1 MSQGGV
7 FPSIPTKGKAVF
19 TLGKL
24 LRFLEKLSVGL
35 AVMVWIK
42 RLCQRLN
49 YAIKSRKQIIL
60 VADIN
65 FWKETGLAVLSHIK
79 TAQSKHWKKIPS
91 PSTPLGR
98 KLFCLAPLIFHLNSV
113 TSWGSFPFSIFAH
126 SDWYI
131 LPVFWTLLNF
141 VLCVVKKSRYARAL
155 QSNLFDCELYFWVS
169 LGVRF
174 VLMSVMSICWC
185 SP

>member
-1 MSQGGV
+1 MHLTLNISGILLNVPLPRSKQAASAARAAWDLMSQGGV

-131 LPVFWTLLNF
+131 VTGCFCFSAVKNIPSLP
-141 VLCVVKKSRYARAL
+141 K
-155 QSNLFDCELYFWVS
+155 
-169 LGVRF
+169 
-174 VLMSVMSICWC
+174 
-185 SP
+185 